1 MPPGSDTIIQQ
12 WGAFGAV
19 FVMILMPLGTYA
31 WRQTQK
37 LNEVQAARV
46 QDAKDVRDVLLTAT
60 RDFAEALQDQVRVAT
75 ENEGSSVQIVATLN
89 QMSARLQAIENVLH
103 VENMMMRSHDPRDP
117 RSRR

>member
-1 MPPGSDTIIQQ
+1 MPPGTDTIIQQ

-19 FVMILMPLGTYA
+19 FVMILIPLGTYA

-60 RDFAEALQDQVRVAT
+60 RDFSAALQEQVRLAT
-75 ENEGSSVQIVATLN
+75 ETEGASASIIATL
-89 QMSARLQAIENVLH
+89 ARIDRRLEEIDNGVRD
-103 VENMMMRSHDPRDP
+103 MRPP
-117 RSRR
+117 GRR

>member
-1 MPPGSDTIIQQ
+1 MPPGSETIIQQ

-19 FVMILMPLGTYA
+19 FVMILVPLGTYA

-60 RDFAEALQDQVRVAT
+60 RDFSAALQEQVRLAT
-75 ENEGSSVQIVATLN
+75 ETEGASSNIIDAL
-89 QMSARLQAIENVLH
+89 SRIEGRLHEIENV
-103 VENMMMRSHDPRDP
+103 MRDVRGPR
-117 RSRR
+117 R

>member
-1 MPPGSDTIIQQ
+1 MPPGSETIIQQ

-19 FVMILMPLGTYA
+19 FVMILIPLGTYA

-60 RDFAEALQDQVRVAT
+60 RDFSAALQEQVRLAT
-75 ENEGSSVQIVATLN
+75 ETEGTSTAIVSTLERID
-89 QMSARLQAIENVLH
+89 QRLH
-103 VENMMMRSHDPRDP
+103 DVENMLRE
-117 RSRR
+117 RRVR

>member
-1 MPPGSDTIIQQ
+1 MPPGSETIIQQ

-19 FVMILMPLGTYA
+19 FVMILIPLGTYC

-60 RDFAEALQDQVRVAT
+60 RDFSATLQEQVRLAT
-75 ENEGSSVQIVATLN
+75 ETEGASENIIKTLERVVHMLEGMDHRLHEINNQRNERPVG
-89 QMSARLQAIENVLH
+89 
-103 VENMMMRSHDPRDP
+103 
-117 RSRR
+117 RR

>member
-1 MPPGSDTIIQQ
+1 MPPGSETIIQQ

-19 FVMILMPLGTYA
+19 FVMILVPLGTYA

-60 RDFAEALQDQVRVAT
+60 RDFSAALQEQVRLAT
-75 ENEGSSVQIVATLN
+75 ETEGASANIIATLE
-89 QMSARLQAIENVLH
+89 RLDRRLEEID
-103 VENMMMRSHDPRDP
+103 NMVRDFPRP
-117 RSRR
+117 TGRR